1 MDHIRNPLLALSQ
14 ITGSSSVRC
23 QPRSLAPSGP
33 AWSGSSWGGWTCA
46 MALSYL
52 VSSQIQ
58 HKTGKQRAFV
68 HGL

>member
-1 MDHIRNPLLALSQ
+1 MDHIRNPLVALSQ
-14 ITGSSSVRC
+14 ITGSLQRAVSAVFPC
-23 QPRSLAPSGP
+23 
-33 AWSGSSWGGWTCA
+33 SWGGWTCA
-46 MALSYL
+46 VALSYL